1 MTLNQTTTESF
12 LQCREYVAPP
22 WLWLLFGILAAC
34 AIAQVF
40 TEFKEY
46 LK

>member
-1 MTLNQTTTESF
+1 MTLPKPIPTIRR
-12 LQCREYVAPP
+12 REVPV
-22 WLWLLFGILAAC
+22 WLRLLFGILAAC
-34 AIAQVF
+34 AIAQVI